1 VAEPEELQR
10 LWADLENRW
19 PESMIEP
26 SLQRISSLLSL
37 LGDPQ
42 QVFRAIHITGTN
54 GKSSTARMTEALLRA
69 QGLRTGLFTSPHL
82 LDPRERICIDGE
94 PISGDDVIRTW
105 EDIRPY
111 VEVVDAQSISD
122 GGPAMSFFEV
132 MTALAIAAF
141 ADAPVDVAVVEVGMG
156 GTWDATNMVFGD
168 VAVITPIDRDHMR
181 YLGDEPRDI
190 AEEKSGIIKADA
202 IAVVA
207 SQPPDVMQVLQD
219 RSAEVHAQMWCEP
232 QEFALLEA
240 VLAVGGQQLTIQV
253 QDAVYADIFLP
264 LFGSHQGRNAA
275 TALAA
280 VTAFLGGRQLAAESV
295 EEAFAQV
302 ISPGRL
308 QIMRRQP
315 TVLVDAAHN
324 PHGIEA
330 TLAAI
335 DESFDFSSLVI
346 VLGVLSDK
354 DVHGMLRAIANRDAA
369 VVLCAPRSA
378 RAMDE
383 AELTAIA
390 TDVLGADRVWV
401 ATDVADAIDRAVTL
415 VEEDDTYGG
424 GAVLITGS
432 VVLVADAMRAL
443 GAHQ

>member
-1 VAEPEELQR
+1 MAEPEELQR

-54 GKSSTARMTEALLRA
+54 GKSSTARMTETLLRA

-94 PISGDDVIRTW
+94 PISGDDVSRTW

-190 AEEKSGIIKADA
+190 AEEKSGIIKQDA
-202 IAVVA
+202 IAVIA
-207 SQPPDVMQVLQD
+207 SQQPDVMDVLQD
-219 RSAEVHAQMWCEP
+219 RCSQVHAQMWCEA
-232 QEFALLEA
+232 QEFALLET

-264 LFGSHQGRNAA
+264 LFGAHQARNAA

-280 VTAFLGGRQLAAESV
+280 ATAFLGGRQLSAESV

-302 ISPGRL
+302 SSPGRL

-324 PHGIEA
+324 PHGIQA

-354 DVHGMLRAIANRDAA
+354 DVHGMLSAIAHRDAA
-369 VVLCAPRSA
+369 VVLCSPRSA

-383 AELTAIA
+383 AELTVLA
-390 TDVLGADRVWV
+390 TDVLGPDRVWV
-401 ATDVADAIDRAVTL
+401 ASDVADAIDRAVTL

-443 GAHQ
+443 GAKR

>member
-42 QVFRAIHITGTN
+42 QIFRAIHITGTN

-82 LDPRERICIDGE
+82 LDPRERMCIDGE
-94 PISGDDVIRTW
+94 PISADAVLRTW

-111 VEVVDAQSISD
+111 VEIVDAQSISD

-132 MTALAIAAF
+132 MTGLAIAAF

-190 AEEKSGIIKADA
+190 AEEKSGIIKQDA

-207 SQPPDVMQVLQD
+207 AQPGDVMRVLQD
-219 RSAEVHAQMWCEP
+219 RCAHVHAQMWSEP
-232 QEFALLEA
+232 QEFALLDA

-275 TALAA
+275 IALAA

-295 EEAFAQV
+295 EEAFANV
-302 ISPGRL
+302 TSPGRL
-308 QIMRRQP
+308 QVMRRQP

-324 PHGIEA
+324 PHGIRA
-330 TLAAI
+330 VLDAI

-354 DVHGMLRAIANRDAA
+354 DAPGMLNALAQRDAA
-369 VVLCAPRSA
+369 VVLCAPRSS

-390 TDVLGADRVWV
+390 TDILGADRVWV
-401 ATDVADAIDRAVTL
+401 ASDVADAIDRAVTL

-443 GAHQ
+443 GAAR